1 MIMGLFF
8 ENRKSTKSENAFIMI
23 MLVNAII
30 SGVGYFWDIQ
40 FTWLNIFMLV
50 VTASAL
56 IVFLME
62 RKKRR
67 VER

>member
-8 ENRKSTKSENAFIMI
+8 ENRKSTKTENAFIMI

-56 IVFLME
+56 IVVLIE
-62 RKKRR
+62 RKKWR

>member
-8 ENRKSTKSENAFIMI
+8 ENRKSTKTENAFIMI

-56 IVFLME
+56 IVVLME

>member
-1 MIMGLFF
+1 MRLFF
-8 ENRKSTKSENAFIMI
+8 ENRKSTKSENAFIVI
-23 MLVNAII
+23 MLLNAII

-40 FTWLNIFMLV
+40 FASFNIFMLV

-56 IVFLME
+56 IVVLME

-67 VER
+67 EER

>member
-8 ENRKSTKSENAFIMI
+8 ENRKSTKSENAFIVI
-23 MLVNAII
+23 MLLNVII

-40 FTWLNIFMLV
+40 LTWLNIFMLV

-56 IVFLME
+56 IVVLME